1 MRKRILGPL
10 MALLLAFGAMT
21 PATMALAAPPTMELA
36 TTPVVL
42 AMATVPATQEP
53 ELQLVQATELVL
65 PVQSWNPTDWFKDAA
80 ILGAVIA
87 ALVALLKAHVFKTLD
102 GLATLAVSFGLGIGI
117 ALLGMFNLPVIG
129 RPHEMDAPAAL
140 MFGINAAV
148 FASGGWDLIKG
159 LIVAAFGGK
168 SRGQVEA
175 ST

>member
-10 MALLLAFGAMT
+10 MALLLTFGVLAPPIVT
-21 PATMALAAPPTMELA
+21 LAAPASVELA
-36 TTPVVL
+36 NTPVEL
-42 AMATVPATQEP
+42 AVATAPQAP
-53 ELQLVQATELVL
+53 ELAHVNETIE
-65 PVQSWNPTDWFKDAA
+65 PVPSWNPSDWFEDALV
-80 ILGAVIA
+80 LGAVIA